1 MSTATTTTTET
12 RVESLAVEK
21 PKLRGVLHQWA
32 AAFSVGAGVVL
43 VALAPTQ
50 RTAVATALYAL
61 SLVGLFTISA
71 TYHRV
76 NWAPRGRAWMRRA
89 DHAAIFLLIAG
100 TYTPVAM
107 LGLPEEVGNRLMLYI
122 YTGAAIGILQS
133 LFWVGAPKFITAA
146 LAVAVGWIMMPY
158 FGDVFRSLGGS
169 GVGLIIGGGIAYTVG
184 ALAYAFKR
192 PNPVPGVFG
201 YHEVFHALTIVGAGF
216 HFVLV
221 LQMVRAAR

>member
-1 MSTATTTTTET
+1 MTTA
-12 RVESLAVEK
+12 VLASEK

-32 AAFSVGAGVVL
+32 AAFAVGAGVVL
-43 VALAPTQ
+43 VALAPTP
-50 RTAVATALYAL
+50 RTALASALYSL

-76 NWAPRGRAWMRRA
+76 NWAPRGRAWMRRM

-107 LGLPEEVGNRLMLYI
+107 LGLPEELGNRLMLYI
-122 YTGAAIGILQS
+122 YVGALVGILQS

-158 FGDVFRSLGGS
+158 FGEVFRALGAG
-169 GVGLIIGGGIAYTVG
+169 GGGLIIAGGIAYTTG

-192 PNPVPGVFG
+192 PNPIPGVFG

-221 LQMVRAAR
+221 LQMVRAAG